1 VDQLSRVL
9 NMFLYFTLT
18 DGKSIAINPTH
29 VAAILPSEESDKAV
43 KVVMTN
49 SSWID
54 LEGDYMEIVSRMG
67 SV

>member
-1 VDQLSRVL
+1 MDQLSRVL

>member
-1 VDQLSRVL
+1 
-9 NMFLYFTLT
+9 MFLYFTLT